1 MFLLLVQ
8 AVGERSGSSYLAI
21 QISDMPLLGA
31 AVRAGKRHRD
41 DEDEEK
47 RRRRAPPP
55 PKTVRPEHSMID
67 DSDSSESEDENLFP
81 SVDHYNNAL
90 FVLVHCLFHCSSL
103 LFW

>member
-41 DEDEEK
+41 DADEEK

-55 PKTVRPEHSMID
+55 PKT
-67 DSDSSESEDENLFP
+67 DSPARAFND
-81 SVDHYNNAL
+81 
-90 FVLVHCLFHCSSL
+90 
-103 LFW
+103 